1 MSIAKAVSS
10 RMSKGSNP
18 VNFVKVC
25 VKTDAFFMKMPF
37 KRVEFYYAVSSKARF
52 SSKIFIKLAFIPK
65 IDAEWQTQNS
75 EPETEPEHKK

>member
-1 MSIAKAVSS
+1 
-10 RMSKGSNP
+10 
-18 VNFVKVC
+18 
-25 VKTDAFFMKMPF
+25 MKMPF

-65 IDAEWQTQNS
+65 IDAEWQTQNG